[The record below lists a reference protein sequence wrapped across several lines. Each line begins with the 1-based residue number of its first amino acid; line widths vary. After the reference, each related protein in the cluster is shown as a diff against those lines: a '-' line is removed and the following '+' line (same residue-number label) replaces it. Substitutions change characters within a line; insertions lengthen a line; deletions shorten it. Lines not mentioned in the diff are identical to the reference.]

1 MVDRP
6 RVVVLGAGFAGLA
19 AARALA
25 KAPVDVTMY
34 DRNNYHTF
42 QPLLYAVATSVAQAS
57 VVGHPVRDLF
67 HDQRNFNFHQAT
79 VTGIDFARRQIQF
92 EQIAGVSYD
101 YLILGLGSRVNFYGV
116 PGASEHAFPLY
127 TLTDALRLREHIL
140 KQFEAVDRD
149 PALIDDGALHFVV
162 VGGGST
168 GVETSGAM
176 AELFHGVLAKDYPNL
191 PVDTAHISLIEGG
204 NAILSMFPEDLS
216 TYAKKALEERGVEVR
231 LGEVATAIEGSRVK
245 LKSGEEIKAHTLVWG
260 AGLQAIPAVQ
270 SLGVPLAKAGRLSAN
285 ADLSLANH
293 PEVFAV
299 GDCAL
304 ITDAKTGKQLPQLG
318 SVAMQAGALAGKN
331 ITNLIQG
338 KPAKPFKYLDKGTM
352 ATIGRGA
359 AVVEMPV
366 GPHLKGGAASVAWV
380 GVHLALLSGGKSQ
393 VAAAAQAGWTA
404 LTHDRP
410 ERVIYD
416 SPPEE

>member
-1 MVDRP
+1 M
-6 RVVVLGAGFAGLA
+6 
-19 AARALA
+19 
-25 KAPVDVTMY
+25 
-34 DRNNYHTF
+34 
-42 QPLLYAVATSVAQAS
+42 
-57 VVGHPVRDLF
+57 
-67 HDQRNFNFHQAT
+67 
-79 VTGIDFARRQIQF
+79 
-92 EQIAGVSYD
+92 
-101 YLILGLGSRVNFYGV
+101 
-116 PGASEHAFPLY
+116 
-127 TLTDALRLREHIL
+127 
-140 KQFEAVDRD
+140 
-149 PALIDDGALHFVV
+149 
-162 VGGGST
+162 
-168 GVETSGAM
+168 
-176 AELFHGVLAKDYPNL
+176 
-191 PVDTAHISLIEGG
+191 
-204 NAILSMFPEDLS
+204 
-216 TYAKKALEERGVEVR
+216 EVR
-231 LGEVATAIEGSRVK
+231 LGEVATAIEGSWVK

-404 LTHDRP
+404 LTSTIARSGSSMS
-410 ERVIYD
+410 